1 MEGQI
6 LSDLRGRLRVRL
18 APPGF
23 TSRTFDRLSS
33 AINKCGGIRYL
44 AHNPLTSSLLIVYEP
59 SVLIRLR
66 LMSALAD
73 FEPGQRRALSGSEL
87 GMLAV
92 GEETPLP
99 FNPIWSFL
107 LKRIFLPSPIRHF
120 ISILTAVPY
129 VCDGLRYL
137 LWRNQLTVEVLD
149 ASALAVLF
157 SRGDL
162 GSAGTLLFF
171 FSLSRY
177 LEAWTRR
184 RSISGLFR
192 SLAGHEEM
200 VWVLTDDGQEIR
212 AKESEL
218 AVGSKVIVRAG
229 GLVPVDGRII
239 DGEAMINQATM
250 TGEPLAV
257 RKTAGGAV
265 FAGTAVEEGQ
275 IVIKADRVGGETR
288 IRSIIEYIKESEAS
302 KTGLQ
307 GRAERKAD
315 AIVPYNFLLAGLIYL
330 FTRNTMKAGNV
341 LLVDY
346 SCAIRLSSPLVVLSA
361 MREGNDNGILVK
373 GGRYF
378 EELARASTVV
388 FDKTGTL
395 TEAKPEVGEIVT
407 FQPFNRDEAL
417 RLAACLEEHFPHPVG
432 RAVVRQAK
440 ADGLGHEEEHT
451 SVNYVVAHGIS
462 STWRDHRVL
471 LGSRHFVIDDEKVA
485 ISAAEEAE
493 AARLSSDGSSIIYM
507 AVDDRLAALIAIK
520 DRLRPGVKRTIATL
534 KEQGVDRIVMLTG
547 DLRNAAQAMAN
558 EAGFT
563 EFLAELL
570 PDQKAKVLKGL
581 RRSGEGVL
589 MVGDGLNDSAA
600 LSLADVGVALS
611 DGSELAKDVANVQLL
626 GGRLEGLNLAREL
639 SVQTLQRIHTNY
651 QVIVGLN
658 SLFLSLGLFGWI
670 GPGVT
675 ALLHNLT
682 TFLVALRATR
692 PILSA
697 DRRLSLLPPLPPE
710 AVPDGPAA
718 DTGPRPRAHH
728 RKARKP

>member
-1 MEGQI
+1 MNGLI
-6 LSDLRGRLRVRL
+6 LSDLRGRLRVRIPRPCL
-18 APPGF
+18 
-23 TSRTFDRLSS
+23 TSRTFDRLSA

-44 AHNPLTSSLLIVYEP
+44 AHNPMTASILIIYEP
-59 SVLIRLR
+59 STLIRLR
-66 LMSALAD
+66 IISALSD
-73 FEPGQRRALSGSEL
+73 FEPGHQRALSGKEL
-87 GMLAV
+87 GILAI

-99 FNPIWSFL
+99 FNPVWSFV

-120 ISILTAVPY
+120 ITVVTAIPY
-129 VCDGLRYL
+129 IFEGLKYL
-137 LWRNQLTVEVLD
+137 LWRNQLSVEVLD
-149 ASALAVLF
+149 ASALTVLF
-157 SRGDL
+157 SRYDL
-162 GSAGTLLFF
+162 SSAGTLLFF

-192 SLAGHEEM
+192 SLAGHEEL
-200 VWVLTDDGQEIR
+200 VWIKTDDGQEIR
-212 AKESEL
+212 VKESEL
-218 AVGSKVIVRAG
+218 GVGTKVIVRAG
-229 GLVPVDGRII
+229 GLVPVDGRIVE
-239 DGEAMINQATM
+239 GEAMINQATM

-257 RKTAGGAV
+257 RKTIGGAA
-265 FAGTAVEEGQ
+265 FAGTAVEEGE
-275 IVIKADRVGGETR
+275 IVIRADKVGGETR

-330 FTRNTMKAGNV
+330 ITGNTMKAGNV

-346 SCAIRLSSPLVVLSA
+346 SCAIRLSSPLVVLTA
-361 MREGNDNGILVK
+361 MREGNDNGILIK

-378 EELARASTVV
+378 EELARVNTIV

-407 FQPFNRDEAL
+407 FKPFQRDESL

-440 ADGLGHEEEHT
+440 AEGLKHEEEHT

-462 STWRDHRVL
+462 STWHDRRVL
-471 LGSRHFVIDDEKVA
+471 LGSRHFVIDDEKV
-485 ISAAEEAE
+485 IMTPEEEAE
-493 AARLSSDGSSIIYM
+493 AARLSSDGSSLIYM
-507 AVDDRLAALIAIK
+507 AVDDQLAALISIK
-520 DRLRPGVKRTIATL
+520 DRLRPGVKKTIATL
-534 KEQGVDRIVMLTG
+534 KEQGVERIVMLTG

-581 RRSGEGVL
+581 RRRGDGVL

-626 GGRLEGLNLAREL
+626 KGRLEGLNFAREL
-639 SVQTLQRIHTNY
+639 SVETINRIHSNY
-651 QVIVGLN
+651 LIIVALN
-658 SLFLSLGLFGWI
+658 SLFLTLGLFGVI
-670 GPGVT
+670 GPGIT
-675 ALLHNLT
+675 ALLHNAT
-682 TFLVALRATR
+682 TFGVALRATR
-692 PILSA
+692 PILPDERKLA
-697 DRRLSLLPPLPPE
+697 LLPPLGPE
-710 AVPDGPAA
+710 LLDDPVPAEPVKA
-718 DTGPRPRAHH
+718 PHKRRA
-728 RKARKP
+728 KAKA